1 MKSENKVNKRRI
13 SILLLSLLLLPCI
26 LLMTACSGND
36 SKNNEK
42 HNITFIVDEE
52 IYAKI
57 ETAGNEYIQLPTS
70 PTKDGY
76 TFVGWFFDN
85 NTYKNELKANTYANT
100 KLNSNVNVFAKFTY
114 IENPILAGSISLD
127 KTQLNMTIGETYSLL
142 ATILP
147 NDATNKNITWSS
159 SNQNVATVIDG
170 KITAISV
177 GQTTIK
183 AQTSNN
189 KFATCE
195 VKVIDGSE
203 NVQVEVYI
211 DNQKV
216 NTLITNFAK
225 SYKITAPTKPED
237 ITVNPNSE
245 KYFYGWF
252 VDSNYQTPLTNDT
265 VFTSNGKIYAKWIN
279 VYSNN
284 FIYSVSKGK
293 ATITLFNNAQNLT
306 VVVIPCYINSFPV
319 ETIGASS
326 FINQTML
333 RNVIICNGIK
343 TIEVGA
349 FYGCNSMESISLSNT
364 LETIESNAFEN
375 CEILKKISLPN
386 SLHKIGANAF
396 KNCTELNSVEFNN
409 DGWWLTNNTDYVF
422 EKSMNITNVNLN
434 AQYLISTEVKK
445 IWTNFKLYSINYH
458 LDNGQ
463 LLSNAPHYFSEYTT
477 VELVGAVKMGYT
489 FYGYYLNNNF
499 TSKKVEKIE
508 KGTTSFEVY
517 AKWNLITYKI
527 EYNLNGGEVLGNNPI
542 TYNVEMG
549 NLPLLKPQKDYYDF
563 IGWYDGSALIKDI
576 NTQQCRNLS
585 LTAKFTPTVYTVSYE
600 LNGGINSS
608 VNPTTY
614 TIETPTITLSPAQF
628 ENETVSR
635 WYSEQTF
642 GTRITT
648 IPKGSHGNIKLYA
661 RAGYDDNEI
670 FVIENNVLTGIK
682 KAFVNEFKITKIIIP
697 SNVIN
702 ISSGVLNGYS
712 TIEEITL
719 PFVCR
724 YFVSIFGR
732 SSYQNSYYVNSLC
745 DNGYIPESLKKV
757 IITGGKSIGGYA
769 FYGCRSLTSIKITNS
784 VTSIGES
791 AFSNCS
797 SLTSISITNS
807 VTSIGKS
814 AFSNCS
820 SLTSISIPN
829 GVESIDF
836 CTFEDCSGLTSIIIP
851 NSVTSIGAGAFED
864 CSGLT
869 SIIIPDSVTSIG
881 RAAFSNC
888 SSLTSIS
895 IPNGVESI
903 DFYTF
908 EDCSGLTSIIM
919 PNSVTSIGGSAF
931 SNCSSLTS
939 ISIPNSVTS
948 IGESAFSNCYSLTS
962 ISIPNGVTCI
972 NKGTFYNCSGLTS
985 ITISDNVTSID
996 TTAFTNCEKIR
1007 CVFDNLI
1014 YIKTTTNNCYCLI
1027 GTINKTL
1034 TQADINENC
1043 KFIFDCAFSGC
1054 SDLTS
1059 IAIPNNVIS
1068 IGTDAFYNCEEIK
1081 KVHIS
1086 SLESWFNINF
1096 GNYFSNPLY
1105 YAHHLYLNGEELT
1118 EITILETITEIKNCV
1133 LNGASYITSI
1143 TIPNSVTSIG
1153 DNAFYGCESLTS
1165 ITIPDSVTSIGKS
1178 AFGRCSSLDFVAVG
1192 SGILCIGDFAFYD
1205 CDKLRKVYIS
1215 SLETW
1220 FNIDFKNSSSNPLCY
1235 AGYLY
1240 LNGRVLTEVIIP
1252 NTINAIKNYALY
1264 NAVSI
1269 RSIVIPNSITSIGFQ
1284 AFYNC
1289 SGLHSIIIPESVT
1302 SIGDNAFRN
1311 CFNLTIYCKATS
1323 IPTGWYPENFNSFYW
1338 YSETQPTKSG
1348 NYWHYVDGKVTIW

>member
-791 AFSNCS
+791 AFSNC
-797 SLTSISITNS
+797 
-807 VTSIGKS
+807 
-814 AFSNCS
+814 
-820 SLTSISIPN
+820 
-829 GVESIDF
+829 
-836 CTFEDCSGLTSIIIP
+836 
-851 NSVTSIGAGAFED
+851 
-864 CSGLT
+864 
-869 SIIIPDSVTSIG
+869 
-881 RAAFSNC
+881 
-888 SSLTSIS
+888 
-895 IPNGVESI
+895 
-903 DFYTF
+903 
-908 EDCSGLTSIIM
+908 
-919 PNSVTSIGGSAF
+919 
-931 SNCSSLTS
+931 
-939 ISIPNSVTS
+939 
-948 IGESAFSNCYSLTS
+948 YSLTS